1 MMRKRSIGYGALAAA
16 LFLACSVGNAQQQE
30 ELTEAERAEV
40 ERQTEELRQRTEQLE
55 RQTEQL
61 DAQTDELEEQNEAS
75 AERSEELAEER
86 TERAEEQAEDIA
98 DERELE
104 QRRAELI
111 ETAEQTLDELFA
123 QDPNA
128 ERLYEEAYGYAVFDT
143 TKGGLIVTGAGGT
156 GVAMEKDGGEPVFMH
171 LGQAGIGLGA
181 GVENYRLVLMF
192 EDQPTYEQFVAGQW
206 DGSVSAQAS
215 AGEEGVAAEE
225 QFVEGIRAFR
235 LTDAGLMAQADVS
248 GIRFWRSEELN
259 ETQVAEADDVDA
271 DLDAG
276 DRAERTID
284 RAGDEAEEAIDEAE
298 DALE

>member
-16 LFLACSVGNAQQQE
+16 VFLACSVGNAQQQE

-156 GVAMEKDGGEPVFMH
+156 GVAREIATGKETFMH
-171 LGQAGIGLGA
+171 VGAAGIGLG
-181 GVENYRLVLMF
+181 GGLENYKLVMLF
-192 EDQPTYEQFVAGQW
+192 EDRPTYDAFVRGQW
-206 DGSVSAQAS
+206 DGSISAQAA
-215 AGEEGVAAEE
+215 AGAEGAAAEE
-225 QFVEGIRAFR
+225 PFVGGIRVYR
-235 LTDAGLMAQADVS
+235 LTDAGLIAQVDVS
-248 GIRFWRSEELN
+248 GMRFWPSDDLN
-259 ETQVAEADDVDA
+259 ETQHAA
-271 DLDAG
+271 LDGG
-276 DRAERTID
+276 D
-284 RAGDEAEEAIDEAE
+284 GDGG
-298 DALE
+298 